1 MNALLGS
8 IPATQSTG
16 APSFA
21 LFAKGGI
28 AKSHLHSWYRAHP
41 VKVIKLAIGITI
53 VLLSTS
59 SPSLRAQANP
69 DMSPGYQQTYDRML
83 RQIRLIPIFDD
94 HGHPGFDDDTD
105 VDAMASSPSHSPL
118 RLLSDN
124 PELIEASKDL
134 FSYPYSDNAPE
145 HLKWL
150 ITKKAEMRQKYPG
163 YQYFDR
169 ILDQLNVETMMANRV
184 AMPAYLDRKR
194 FHWVFFV
201 DSFLFPLDNSEL
213 TARNIDEGVYVPLQE
228 KLMKRELAQAG
239 LSTLPGTFPAYL
251 AFVSKIVEQNRAHGG
266 VAIKFEI
273 AYFRTLH
280 FDDPPETAAASIYNR
295 YVSGGKPSTA
305 EHTILEDFMFRYL
318 LREASRLHLA
328 VQIHTAVGTGDFY
341 SVSGGNVLNL
351 ENVLR
356 DPRYSNVNF
365 VLLHGG
371 YPFQDQ
377 AIWLAARENVYLDSS
392 LMGLYL
398 YPADLAE
405 VLRRWLLLYPDKVV
419 FGSDA
424 FPFNEAIGAEESDW
438 LAIESAR
445 KALAAALARMILNG
459 EVSEPR
465 ALAFAH
471 GYLHDN
477 AARIYP
483 APLQ

>member
-1 MNALLGS
+1 LNS
-8 IPATQSTG
+8 
-16 APSFA
+16 
-21 LFAKGGI
+21 
-28 AKSHLHSWYRAHP
+28 
-41 VKVIKLAIGITI
+41 KVKLAIPITI
-53 VLLSTS
+53 LLLGTS
-59 SPSLRAQANP
+59 PPWLRAQAGP
-69 DMSPGYQQTYDRML
+69 DTTLGYQQTYDRML

-94 HGHPGFDDDTD
+94 HGHPGFADDTD
-105 VDAMASSPSHSPL
+105 VDAMASSPSHPPL
-118 RLLSDN
+118 RLLPDN
-124 PELIEASKDL
+124 PELIEAAKNL
-134 FSYPYSDNAPE
+134 FSYPYSDNTPE

-150 ITKKAEMRQKYPG
+150 IAKKAEMRQSYPG
-163 YQYFDR
+163 NQYFDR

-184 AMPAYLDRKR
+184 AMPAYLNPKR

-213 TARNIDEGVYVPLQE
+213 SARNIDEGVYVPLQE

-239 LSTLPGTFPAYL
+239 LTTLPATFPAYL
-251 AFVSKIVEQNRAHGG
+251 AFVSKILEQNRAHGG

-280 FDDPPETAAASIYNR
+280 FDDPPENAAASIYNR
-295 YVSGGKPSTA
+295 YVSGGKPSAA
-305 EHTILEDFMFRYL
+305 EHTIFEDFMFRYL
-318 LREASRLHLA
+318 LREAGRLHLA

-341 SVSGGNVLNL
+341 NVSGGSVLNL

-356 DPRYSNVNF
+356 DPRYSNVTF

-459 EVSEPR
+459 EVSEQR

-483 APLQ
+483 APLPWKHE